1 MNGTTRCPHCKT
13 RFRVTEAQMAAHA
26 GMVRCGRCQQP
37 FDARLGYKAPDSAVE
52 AAAGKIEKDA
62 FHAQAGRVDI
72 VDYSQKAVLQPGVQA
87 KSVESEADKS
97 GDTLD
102 FSLPPAAFS
111 AFVEAGKV
119 SPPEPPARP
128 AGDAAATDKLYVE
141 NSFFRE
147 EALRHTSSDENPSP
161 EQEDNR
167 LTIRLPQAG
176 GQQGAEGDY
185 FPRKDRAH
193 RRTWLWVTGIL
204 LSIVLLVAQSAYF
217 FRVGISIHV
226 PALKP
231 ALSGMCRTL
240 KCTVPLPQNQA
251 LISIESSSLDADPA
265 EESRITFNALLR
277 NRAGYTQAYPMLAL
291 TLNDSQDKALAR
303 RIFPPAEY
311 LPSNESVQTG
321 FTANHEI
328 NIKLPLRLTDLKPSG
343 YRLELFYP
351 DSHSP

>member
-13 RFRVTEAQMAAHA
+13 RFRVTEAQLMTHA

-37 FDARLGYKAPDSAVE
+37 FDARPGYKAPDPA
-52 AAAGKIEKDA
+52 AAAGKIEQDA
-62 FHAQAGRVDI
+62 PHSKTDQLAS
-72 VDYSQKAVLQPGVQA
+72 VDYSQKAALQPGVHA
-87 KSVESEADKS
+87 KSAESEAGKS
-97 GDTLD
+97 DDTLD
-102 FSLPPAAFS
+102 FSRSPVEVVTSVGSKKISPA
-111 AFVEAGKV
+111 
-119 SPPEPPARP
+119 EPPVRP
-128 AGDAAATDKLYVE
+128 AGDAAATDKLYIE
-141 NSFFRE
+141 NSFFHE
-147 EALRHTSSDENPSP
+147 EALRHTSSDGQRSP

-167 LTIRLPQAG
+167 LTIRLPQPV
-176 GQQGAEGDY
+176 GQQGAEGDDS
-185 FPRKDRAH
+185 PRKYRAK

-204 LSIVLLVAQSAYF
+204 LAIMLLVAQSAYF
-217 FRVGISIHV
+217 FRVGLSVHL

-231 ALSGMCRTL
+231 ALSGMCHVL

-351 DSHSP
+351 DGQNP